1 MKSTTSSKPL
11 DLHGVW
17 DLFLPSHHLLNP
29 PALYAQVELD
39 EGALARDISIECF
52 YYFRDSNFLNSV
64 AERGDRAALQSEG
77 VLSRERLS
85 HLKSKLRLSGL
96 PPSPAP
102 CTLHPAP

>member
-1 MKSTTSSKPL
+1 MAGLSGSI
-11 DLHGVW
+11 W
-17 DLFLPSHHLLNP
+17 W
-29 PALYAQVELD
+29 QVELD

-85 HLKSKLRLSGL
+85 HPKSKLRLSGV
-96 PPSPAP
+96 PPPP
-102 CTLHPAP
+102 GTLNPEP